1 LDVMLTKVSEFIN
14 SNIDHQKLFGVTDE
28 IIFMLSG
35 LNTVSMGALRSVRTK
50 KATTFGDLLK
60 VAGLGFEPRTSGL

>member
-1 LDVMLTKVSEFIN
+1 MLKKVSEFIN

-35 LNTVSMGALRSVRTK
+35 LNISQHGGSAKR
-50 KATTFGDLLK
+50 
-60 VAGLGFEPRTSGL
+60 